1 MNMKKHDIYTY
12 LEKAKKNIIERGLC
26 DNDGDILSGGHRYL
40 RNILHEADSWG
51 ELWDSDSIW
60 IPDPENDY
68 TSVEEMQYKDGWC
81 YVYNRDITEKSL
93 RIFCM
98 AYGVDYDELT
108 DNMSVILD
116 DDEDFVV

>member
-1 MNMKKHDIYTY
+1 MNMNKCDIHSY

-26 DNDGDILSGGHRYL
+26 DPDGVILTAGHRYL
-40 RNILHEADSWG
+40 RNFLRQREDWCEMWEYDSV
-51 ELWDSDSIW
+51 W
-60 IPDPENDY
+60 IPDPEYDY
-68 TSVEEMQYKDGWC
+68 ASVEEMSDKNGWR
-81 YVYNRDITEKSL
+81 YFYNRDITEKSL

-108 DNMSVILD
+108 DNKSVILD

>member
-1 MNMKKHDIYTY
+1 MNMNKRDIYSY

-26 DNDGDILSGGHRYL
+26 DSDGDILTAGHRYL
-40 RNILHEADSWG
+40 RNFLRQREDWG
-51 ELWDSDSIW
+51 EMWDGDSVW
-60 IPDPENDY
+60 IPDPEYDY
-68 TSVEEMQYKDGWC
+68 ASIEEMSDKDGWR

-98 AYGVDYDELT
+98 AYGEDYDELT
-108 DNMSVILD
+108 DNKSVILD